1 ERGRLTSFRQDS
13 RSRSRIMPQTESCR
27 PLERVASLGR
37 GKLAFQGSALLR
49 KVNLIGIPGSVRCFA
64 TGPEFSSMP
73 DEQLQLN
80 VFPDW
85 GGDLIP
91 TVNPP
96 PGGSRPRLTSRSA
109 ARFPTREQSSSYS
122 DIEIFPASEIRP
134 STQ

>member
-80 VFPDW
+80 VVPDSAS
-85 GGDLIP
+85 DLIP
-91 TVNPP
+91 TVNLRRRAGVGQDLRAGPP
-96 PGGSRPRLTSRSA
+96 LVFLREHK
-109 ARFPTREQSSSYS
+109 ARH
-122 DIEIFPASEIRP
+122 
-134 STQ
+134 